1 MSLTSGSTSKF
12 SNRIKSHKRS
22 SSTANATYASVV
34 SSKFS
39 SISSYPSLSS
49 TKITQE
55 ISYNEKNSFYS
66 PLLELR
72 KRNEDY
78 VKQTSP
84 EPSVLR
90 ALVENQ
96 IAPLVFP
103 VSLLVNSS
111 TDPKVSSKS
120 NDKFHKLFPSLY
132 DEYVIE
138 SK

>member
-12 SNRIKSHKRS
+12 SNRIKNHKRS
-22 SSTANATYASVV
+22 SSTANATYASVI

-49 TKITQE
+49 SKITQ
-55 ISYNEKNSFYS
+55 ISNNQKDSFHS

-78 VKQTSP
+78 NEQTSP
-84 EPSVLR
+84 ESSILR